1 MRKSFVYLILGI
13 FCLGILSNSSQAQ
26 FTAPETVLG
35 LHINGNIATNEG
47 YGVGS
52 AIYGGNFS
60 GATYGMKY
68 GRGVGLDFSYGLGTT
83 KRNRLTLGVEW
94 NAMINAN
101 SSAVPFLLISP
112 DEAIITYYNIISG
125 SVGYQYMFNARCR
138 QKQWV
143 GIALTASSIS
153 APKYSVVNFETA
165 LRGGVALSTGYDWVL
180 GDSGKWGLSIYGKYH
195 IVNAFF
201 HENSSTP
208 GGAGHI
214 NDGNGQPGA
223 GYDRYVGLL
232 SINVAINMYGGVKSL
247 TGLMK

>member
-13 FCLGILSNSSQAQ
+13 FCLGILSNNSQAQ

-35 LHINGNIATNEG
+35 FHINGNIATNEG

-52 AIYGGNFS
+52 AIYGGNYS

-68 GRGVGLDFSYGLGTT
+68 GRGIGIDFSYGLGQT
-83 KRNRLTLGVEW
+83 KRNRITLGASW
-94 NAMINAN
+94 DAMINAN

-112 DEAIITYYNIISG
+112 DEAVITYYNIFSG
-125 SVGYQYMFNARCR
+125 SVGYQYMFNARCY

-143 GIALTASSIS
+143 GLALTASVIG
-153 APKYSVVNFETA
+153 APRYSVVNFENA
-165 LRGGVALSTGYDWVL
+165 FRGGIALSTGYDWVL
-180 GDSGKWGLSIYGKYH
+180 DRQGKWGLSVYGKYH

-201 HENSSTP
+201 HENSSVP
-208 GGAGHI
+208 GGLGHI

-223 GYDRYVGLL
+223 GYDRYMGLL
-232 SINVAINMYGGVKSL
+232 SINLAINMYGGVKSL